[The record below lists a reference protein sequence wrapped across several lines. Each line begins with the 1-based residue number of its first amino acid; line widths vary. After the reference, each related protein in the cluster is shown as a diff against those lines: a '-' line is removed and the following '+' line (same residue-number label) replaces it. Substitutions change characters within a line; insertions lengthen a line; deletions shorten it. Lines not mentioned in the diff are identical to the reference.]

1 MSESSSTQTGNFL
14 LILTANAILGAAM
27 PMLIILGGLAG
38 LMLAPSPGLAT
49 LPPSVQVLAGLVAA
63 APFSLFMGRYGRKAG
78 FLLGVLIA
86 FIGALVGVAALYS
99 ASFVFLCVSH
109 FLLGAALSGFQYF
122 RFAAAEVVPDRWK
135 SVAISFVLASGLVAA
150 FGGPEVFLRTSELL
164 APVLFAGGYAGIA
177 GVTLVGAVPL
187 LFLRLPAPVGLS
199 PKASRGGI
207 NALEV
212 IKRPAVAAAILS
224 AAMSTAIMVFMMAPT
239 PLAMVGCGHSEALAG
254 DVIRWHVVAMFAPSF
269 VTGFIIKR
277 FGARAVI
284 LTGFALLAC
293 ASGVAASGLSAEHFY
308 IALILLGVG
317 WNFGFIGGT
326 SLLADALTPEERPV
340 IQGTNDTLIAL
351 ASTVCAFA
359 SGAIVT
365 SYGWLILALL
375 ILPVLVVGASVLVW
389 SGRVQTRNA

>member
-1 MSESSSTQTGNFL
+1 MSDSSAAQPGNFL

-49 LPPSVQVLAGLVAA
+49 MAPSVQALAGLVAA
-63 APFSLFMGRYGRKAG
+63 APFSLFMGKFGRRAG
-78 FLLGVLIA
+78 FLLGAAIA
-86 FIGALVGVAALYS
+86 FVGALAGVAALYT
-99 ASFVFLCVSH
+99 ASFVLLCVCH

-135 SVAISFVLASGLVAA
+135 SVAISLVLASGLVAA
-150 FGGPEVFLRTSELL
+150 FGGPEVFLRTSALL
-164 APVLFAGGYAGIA
+164 APVPFAGAYAGIA
-177 GVTLVGAVPL
+177 GIAVIGAVPL

-199 PKASRGGI
+199 SSASREAI
-207 NALEV
+207 HALEV
-212 IKRPAVAAAILS
+212 IKRPAVAAAIMS
-224 AAMSTAIMVFMMAPT
+224 AALSTAIMVFMMAPT

-284 LTGFALLAC
+284 LTGFALLAA

-308 IALILLGVG
+308 LALILLGVG

-340 IQGTNDTLIAL
+340 VQGTNDTLIAL

-359 SGAIVT
+359 AGAIVT
-365 SYGWLILALL
+365 SYGWLILALMV
-375 ILPVLVVGASVLVW
+375 LPVLAVGAGVLVW
-389 SGRVQTRNA
+389 SGRARTGNA